1 MVMKKVSL
9 QTLKATLSA
18 AVVEAESG
26 HTIVITRHNQPVA
39 KLIPAFPQSVHRGR
53 HVGRG
58 GIKPAIR
65 RRAKIPYLDALL
77 RDRADR

>member
-1 MVMKKVSL
+1 MKKVSI
-9 QTLKATLSA
+9 QALKARLSA

-39 KLIPAFPQSVHRGR
+39 KLVPAHPQSVHRGR

-58 GIKPAIR
+58 SIKPAIA
-65 RRAKIPYLDALL
+65 RRARIPYLDVLL
-77 RDRADR
+77 QDRRDR